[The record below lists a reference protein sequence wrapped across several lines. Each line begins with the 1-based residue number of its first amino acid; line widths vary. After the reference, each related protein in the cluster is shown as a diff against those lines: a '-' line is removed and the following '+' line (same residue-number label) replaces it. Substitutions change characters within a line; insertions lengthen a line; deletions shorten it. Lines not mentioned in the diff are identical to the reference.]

1 MLDEINLRD
10 DNGRSSEMGV
20 NGEGQPTHMQMVF
33 AFHILAIP
41 GSLYAELQRHDLRWN
56 TADEV

>member
-20 NGEGQPTHMQMVF
+20 IGKGQPAHKQMVF
-33 AFHILAIP
+33 AFHILAIM
-41 GSLYAELQRHDLRWN
+41 SLIHI
-56 TADEV
+56 